1 MNWLLWKEFR
11 QNQVVVYATL
21 LFLLTPHLLAIYAAC
36 EQTYFWHASSREVM
50 GYFSLS
56 SIYSLLLS
64 LLYIVM
70 AVVEADARKLR
81 ERADRSAE
89 FLGSLPI
96 SRKKVLVSKVL
107 FSLAIV
113 FVVWSIDASAL
124 MWLEGRSQIIAADD
138 VAKTLGYTAITSLTF
153 FCVAWGLSA
162 FLSSPTVA
170 VLGGLL
176 TPLFLWTGIFF
187 VGYMLGYGSRPDAV
201 ELAVYLY
208 CTMCLALSP
217 ICFGVGTWYYLRRV
231 EP

>member
-1 MNWLLWKEFR
+1 MMNWLLWKEFR

-36 EQTYFWHASSREVM
+36 EQTYFWHASSRDLM

-64 LLYIVM
+64 QLSIVT
-70 AVVEADARKLR
+70 AGGNAIAG

-107 FSLAIV
+107 FSLAII
-113 FVVWSIDASAL
+113 FVIWSIDASAL
-124 MWLEGRSQIIAADD
+124 MWLEGRSQIIAAND
-138 VAKTLGYTAITSLTF
+138 VANTLCYTAITSLTF